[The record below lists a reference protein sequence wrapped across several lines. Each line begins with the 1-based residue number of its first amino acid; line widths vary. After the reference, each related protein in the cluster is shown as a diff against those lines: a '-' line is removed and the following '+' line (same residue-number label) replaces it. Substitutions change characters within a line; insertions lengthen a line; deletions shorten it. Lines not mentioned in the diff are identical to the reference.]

1 MEPILNSNTEINIE
15 NTQIWYITGCTSG
28 TGLSLAKKLLSLGH
42 KVTGTSRDINKLK
55 ELSIFN
61 DKSFLGLQ
69 VDITN
74 RKSVQESIENTIKTF
89 GDITHVI
96 NNAGYGL
103 VGTIEEVS
111 EEEDRK
117 LMDAL
122 YFGPL
127 NVIRSVLPHFR
138 SKRDGYIFN
147 ISSIAGLTGLPNL
160 GNYSGAKFALAGMT
174 ESLSHDL
181 KPFNIKVSCIILG
194 YIVTGFQSSN
204 QFCKNFIKDYN
215 TYENVT
221 NQMKQYETLLIP
233 GDANKV
239 ADVIFENSVKLELP
253 YNLFIGPID
262 TFTMGQIKVDQLQQ
276 QLFSQKERNSNVVLE
291 KN

>member
-1 MEPILNSNTEINIE
+1 MEPISNSNTE

-42 KVTGTSRDINKLK
+42 KVTGTSRNINKLK

-74 RKSVQESIENTIKTF
+74 RKSVQESIEKTIEHF

-103 VGTIEEVS
+103 LGSVEEVS
-111 EEEDRK
+111 EEEDRQ

-127 NVIRSVLPHFR
+127 NVIRSVLPYFR
-138 SKRDGYIFN
+138 SKNNGYIFN
-147 ISSIAGLTGLPNL
+147 ISSIAGIKGYPRF
-160 GNYSGAKFALAGMT
+160 GNYSGAKFALVGLT
-174 ESLSHDL
+174 ESLAQDVL
-181 KPFNIKVSCIILG
+181 PFNIKVSCIILG
-194 YIVTGFQSSN
+194 YIATGFQSAN
-204 QFCKNFIKDYN
+204 DYCKN
-215 TYENVT
+215 
-221 NQMKQYETLLIP
+221 LIP
-233 GDANKV
+233 EYQSREIFGSIMKHVEATVTPGDPDKV
-239 ADVIFENSVKLELP
+239 ADVIVESSTKSELP
-253 YNLFIGPID
+253 YNIFIGPLS
-262 TFTMGQIKVDQLQQ
+262 TFEMAEGKVNEITKQIE
-276 QLFSQKERNSNVVLE
+276 SQKERNSNILLE
-291 KN
+291 K

>member
-1 MEPILNSNTEINIE
+1 MEPILNSNTE

-28 TGLSLAKKLLSLGH
+28 TGLSLANKLLSLCH
-42 KVTGTSRDINKLK
+42 KVTGTSRNINKLK

-89 GDITHVI
+89 GEITHVI

-103 VGTIEEVS
+103 VGAVEEVS
-111 EEEDRK
+111 EEDKK

-122 YFGPL
+122 YFGL
-127 NVIRSVLPHFR
+127 Q
-138 SKRDGYIFN
+138 
-147 ISSIAGLTGLPNL
+147 NL
-160 GNYSGAKFALAGMT
+160 GNYSGTKFALAEMS

-181 KPFNIKVSCIILG
+181 KPFNIKVSCIIPG
-194 YIVTGFQSSN
+194 YIVTGFHSSN
-204 QFCKNFIKDYN
+204 QFCKNFIEDYN
-215 TYENVT
+215 TYENFT
-221 NQMKQYETLLIP
+221 NQMKQYEKLLIP

-253 YNLFIGPID
+253 YNLFISPID
-262 TFTMGQIKVDQLQQ
+262 TFTMGQTKVDQLQQ
-276 QLFSQKERNSNVVLE
+276 QLLSQKERNSNVVLE
-291 KN
+291 RN

>member
-1 MEPILNSNTEINIE
+1 MEPILNSISEKDNQK
-15 NTQIWYITGCTSG
+15 TQVWYITGCTSG

-55 ELSIFN
+55 ELDIFN
-61 DKSFLGLQ
+61 DKSFLGIQ

-74 RKSVQESIENTIKTF
+74 RKSVQESIEHTIKTF

-111 EEEDRK
+111 EEEDKK

-127 NVIRSVLPHFR
+127 NVIRSVLPYFR

-147 ISSIAGLTGLPNL
+147 VSSIAGLTGLPNL

-194 YIVTGFQSSN
+194 YIVTGFQSAN
-204 QFCKNFIKDYN
+204 QFCKNLIQDYN
-215 TYENVT
+215 TKENVT

-239 ADVIFENSVKLELP
+239 ADVIFENSVKSELP
-253 YNLFIGPID
+253 INLFIGPID
-262 TFTMGQIKVDQLQQ
+262 TFTMGQMKVDQLQQ
-276 QLFSQKERNSNVVLE
+276 QLNSQKERNSNVVLE
-291 KN
+291 RN

>member
-1 MEPILNSNTEINIE
+1 MEPILNSNSE

-69 VDITN
+69 VDITD
-74 RKSVQESIENTIKTF
+74 RKSVQESIENTVKTF

-160 GNYSGAKFALAGMT
+160 GMT

-204 QFCKNFIKDYN
+204 QFCKNLIEDYN

-276 QLFSQKERNSNVVLE
+276 QLLSQKERNSNVVLE
-291 KN
+291 RN

>member
-1 MEPILNSNTEINIE
+1 MEPIINSIIE
-15 NTQIWYITGCTSG
+15 KDNQKTQVWYITGCTSG
-28 TGLSLAKKLLSLGH
+28 TGLALAKKLLSLGH

-55 ELSIFN
+55 ELDIFN

-74 RKSVQESIENTIKTF
+74 RKSVQESIENTIITF

-111 EEEDRK
+111 EEEDKK

-127 NVIRSVLPHFR
+127 NVIRSVLPYFR

-147 ISSIAGLTGLPNL
+147 VSSIAGLTGLPNL

-194 YIVTGFQSSN
+194 YIVTGFQSAN
-204 QFCKNFIKDYN
+204 QFCKNLIQDYN
-215 TYENVT
+215 TKENVT

-239 ADVIFENSVKLELP
+239 ADVIFENSIKSELP
-253 YNLFIGPID
+253 INLFIGPID
-262 TFTMGQIKVDQLQQ
+262 TFTMGQMKVDQLQQ
-276 QLFSQKERNSNVVLE
+276 QLNSQKERNSNVVLE
-291 KN
+291 RN